1 MNYNNPVL
9 RMLET
14 HLKKETENKNTIKA
28 NAYKK
33 AITNLRGVVINKI
46 EDVSKIPG
54 VGPKIKQ
61 KIQTVIDE
69 ASPETMDED
78 LTAVY
83 GIGDSTIRTLR
94 TLGFTKIS
102 QLYDNLSHLNK
113 KQQIG
118 LKYHPE
124 LTYRIPYDEMVE
136 HEDYIQ
142 NQLRGLPNIKC
153 ISVVGSYRRGKE
165 TSGDIDVLINSS
177 DPNKDMLSKIIQ
189 ILKDNNYVLEVLA
202 GKDKKF
208 MGIVKLPEKENTYAR
223 RLDILITPPEEFAFA
238 QLYFTGSRDH
248 NIMMRNKAREMGY
261 TLNEHRIQNLQDTD
275 KVTPYMAKEE
285 DIFKFLNLEYVE
297 PALREK

>member
-1 MNYNNPVL
+1 MNYNRPVL
-9 RMLET
+9 KMLET
-14 HLKKETENKNTIKA
+14 HLENETKNKNMIKA

-33 AITNLRGVVINKI
+33 AIANLREVVINKI
-46 EDVSKIPG
+46 EDVSNIAG
-54 VGPKIKQ
+54 VGVKIKQ
-61 KIQTVIDE
+61 KIETVINE
-69 ASPETMDED
+69 SSPELMDED
-78 LTAVY
+78 LTSIY
-83 GIGDSTIRTLR
+83 GIGESTIRDLR
-94 TLGFTKIS
+94 ALGLTKVS
-102 QLYDNLSHLNK
+102 QLYDNKSVLNK

-124 LTYRIPYDEMVE
+124 LTYRIPYNEMME
-136 HEDYIQ
+136 HEEYIQ

-153 ISVVGSYRRGKE
+153 ISVVGSYRRGKD
-165 TSGDIDVLINSS
+165 TSGDIDVLVNSS
-177 DPNKDMLSKIIQ
+177 NPNKNILSII
-189 ILKDNNYVLEVLA
+189 IEKLKDNGYILEILA

-208 MGIVKLPEKENTYAR
+208 MGIVKLPNEEYKYAR

-261 TLNEHRIQNLQDTD
+261 TLNEHRIKNIKDPD
-275 KVTPYMAKEE
+275 NVVPYMAKEE